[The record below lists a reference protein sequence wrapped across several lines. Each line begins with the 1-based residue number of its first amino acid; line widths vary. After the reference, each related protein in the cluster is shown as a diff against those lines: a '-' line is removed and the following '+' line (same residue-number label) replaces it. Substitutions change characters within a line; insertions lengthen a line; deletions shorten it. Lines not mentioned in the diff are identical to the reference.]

1 MNVET
6 KLKRAQ
12 EESAQFGQY
21 AEYML
26 SEFPEMNLPTLRDC
40 YKHNA
45 SATEYRLHSDRIAG
59 RQQCLVISTQAHASP
74 QPEQGLVKRH
84 EPQS

>member
-1 MNVET
+1 MRTET
-6 KLKRAQ
+6 KLKRAH
-12 EESAQFGQY
+12 EESEQFGQY

-45 SATEYRLHSDRIAG
+45 SATEYRLHSDRIKG
-59 RQQCLVISTQAHASP
+59 GQR
-74 QPEQGLVKRH
+74 PEFSRRGMKG
-84 EPQS
+84 